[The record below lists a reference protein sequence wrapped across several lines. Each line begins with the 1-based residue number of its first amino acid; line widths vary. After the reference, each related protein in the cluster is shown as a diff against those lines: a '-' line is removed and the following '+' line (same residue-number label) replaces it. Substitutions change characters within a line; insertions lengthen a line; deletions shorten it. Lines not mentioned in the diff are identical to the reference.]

1 MRSFNY
7 FIIAII
13 TIASI
18 TFLFFAF
25 SVQVK
30 DRIIFTDV
38 LPDISEPTI
47 TVADP
52 QLGPKEAA
60 VTIVN
65 FGDYQCESCA
75 TLDATLTELHATYPD
90 DVRIVWKDMPNRS
103 SHEQAFPAAIAA
115 RCAAEQDAFWEFHK
129 VLFANQALL
138 SDALY
143 TALATELGLN
153 ENKFNKCYSTQAS
166 APYVERTEAEG
177 YALEITATP
186 TLWINGERSTGASSL
201 RDLSRIV
208 EDALRARALE

>member
-13 TIASI
+13 ALAAI

-38 LPDISEPTI
+38 LPNVTEPTI
-47 TVADP
+47 TIADP

-65 FGDYQCESCA
+65 FGDYQCGSCA
-75 TLDATLTELHATYPD
+75 TLDATLNELQTTYPN
-90 DVRIVWKDMPNRS
+90 DVRVIWKDMPNRAQ
-103 SHEQAFPAAIAA
+103 HENAFPAAVAA
-115 RCAAEQDAFWEFHK
+115 RCAGEQGKFWEFHK
-129 VLFANQALL
+129 LLFANQTLL
-138 SDALY
+138 SDELY
-143 TALATELGLN
+143 AALATELELN

-186 TLWINGERSTGASSL
+186 TLWINGERSTGAPSL

-208 EDALRARALE
+208 EDALRQKALE